1 MKTITIN
8 GKEYR
13 IRQTVRAL
21 FLWEQITGKTF
32 EVKTTMDNYLYYY
45 CLILAADPETSLTWD
60 DYLDAIDNDPSI
72 LLQMTQILADSQQR
86 DKLFESG
93 EKDADGKKKD

>member
-21 FLWEQITGKTF
+21 FLWEQIAGKAF
-32 EVKTTMDNYLYYY
+32 EIKTTMDNYLYYY
-45 CLILAADPETSLTWD
+45 CLILAADPDTSLTWD
-60 DYLDAIDNDPSI
+60 DFIDAIDADPSI
-72 LLQMTQILADSQQR
+72 LIQMTRILADAQQR
-86 DKLFESG
+86 DKIFDSQ
-93 EKDADGKKKD
+93 DAEGKKKS